1 MDKSHQ
7 TPNDDRCEI
16 NCINLFCVTFG
27 AEHTVQVI
35 NDDCVAVVTAPFKQ
49 KSIDFN
55 VAFLSSGVTMFY
67 FPETTGHD

>member
-1 MDKSHQ
+1 MCYVITWEYTLMDKSHQ

-35 NDDCVAVVTAPFKQ
+35 NDDCVAVVMAPFKQ
-49 KSIDFN
+49 NQLI
-55 VAFLSSGVTMFY
+55 LM
-67 FPETTGHD
+67 